1 MGTSYTITDNF
12 NPPLYLTYP
21 FAIQLSIEEFMAKI
35 ALLFSGQGAQRVGM
49 GVDLAGAYPA
59 ARAIFQIAPDALP
72 ADFLKVMQTGPEE
85 TLTRTAYC
93 QPALYLHGLALL
105 AALKV
110 KRSDFTFAATAG
122 LSLGEFTAH
131 AAGGTFSAE
140 DGLRLVA
147 RRGVLMEQACTQTQG
162 AMLALLGT
170 DEALA
175 AKVATAAGWEVANLN
190 GGGQVVLSGPA
201 EKLEAAQAA
210 AKELGVKRAIP
221 LKVAG
226 AYHSSLMQSA
236 KEGLSE
242 AITKTSMKMPAV
254 PVLSNFLGRPAR
266 DEAEI
271 RSSLLDQVTGTVR
284 WEACL
289 RHLADSGIR
298 HFLELG
304 PGGVLAGLAKK
315 IVPDLPCHSAG
326 TLAELEK
333 VIHELP
339 R

>member
-1 MGTSYTITDNF
+1 M
-12 NPPLYLTYP
+12 L
-21 FAIQLSIEEFMAKI
+21 KI

-49 GVDLAGAYPA
+49 GADLAEASPA
-59 ARAIFQIAPDALP
+59 ARKILELGSDILP
-72 ADFLKVMQTGPEE
+72 ADFSTVLRAGPEE

-105 AALKV
+105 AVLQEKNPN
-110 KRSDFTFAATAG
+110 FTFAATAG

-131 AAGGTFSAE
+131 AAGGTFSIE

-147 RRGVLMEQACTQTQG
+147 RRGTLMEEACTQTQG

-170 DEALA
+170 DESVASRI
-175 AKVATAAGWEVANLN
+175 AKESGWEVANLN

-201 EKLEAAQAA
+201 AKLADAQAA
-210 AKELGVKRAIP
+210 AKEAGVKRAIP

-226 AYHSSLMQSA
+226 AYHSSLMTSA
-236 KEGLSE
+236 KEGLAE
-242 AITKTSMKMPAV
+242 AIAKTNLKMPAA
-254 PVLSNFLGRPAR
+254 PVLSNFLGRPASS
-266 DEAEI
+266 EAEI
-271 RSSLLDQVTGTVR
+271 RSSLLEQVTGTVR

-289 RHLADSGIR
+289 KDLAGRGVTKLI
-298 HFLELG
+298 ELG

-333 VIHELP
+333 VTHELP

>member
-1 MGTSYTITDNF
+1 MISMQIT
-12 NPPLYLTYP
+12 
-21 FAIQLSIEEFMAKI
+21 

-49 GVDLAGAYPA
+49 GADLAEASPA
-59 ARAIFQIAPDALP
+59 ARKILELGSDILP
-72 ADFLKVMQTGPEE
+72 ADFSAVLRAGPEE

-105 AALKV
+105 AVLQEKNPN
-110 KRSDFTFAATAG
+110 FTFAATAG

-131 AAGGTFSAE
+131 AAGGTFSIE

-147 RRGVLMEQACTQTQG
+147 RRGTLMEEACAKTKG
-162 AMLALLGT
+162 AMLALLGA

-175 AKVATAAGWEVANLN
+175 QRVAQASGWEVANLN
-190 GGGQVVLSGPA
+190 GGGQIVLSGPA
-201 EKLEAAQAA
+201 ERIEAAQAA
-210 AKELGVKRAIP
+210 AKEAGVKRAIP

-226 AYHSSLMQSA
+226 AYHSSLMTSA
-236 KEGLSE
+236 KEGLAE
-242 AITKTSMKMPAV
+242 AIAKTNLKMPAV
-254 PVLSNFLGRPAR
+254 PVLSNFLGRPASS
-266 DEAEI
+266 ESEI
-271 RSSLLDQVTGTVR
+271 RSSLLEQVTGTVR

-289 RHLADSGIR
+289 KDLAGRGVTKLI
-298 HFLELG
+298 ELG

-333 VIHELP
+333 VTHELP
-339 R
+339 H

>member
-1 MGTSYTITDNF
+1 MQIT
-12 NPPLYLTYP
+12 
-21 FAIQLSIEEFMAKI
+21 

-49 GVDLAGAYPA
+49 GADLAEASPA
-59 ARAIFQIAPDALP
+59 ARKILELGSDILP
-72 ADFLKVMQTGPEE
+72 ADFSTVLRAGPEE

-105 AALKV
+105 AVLQEKNPN
-110 KRSDFTFAATAG
+110 FTFAATAG

-131 AAGGTFSAE
+131 AAGGTFSIE

-147 RRGVLMEQACTQTQG
+147 RRGTLMEEACAKTKG
-162 AMLALLGT
+162 AMLALLGA

-175 AKVATAAGWEVANLN
+175 QRVAQASGWEVANLN
-190 GGGQVVLSGPA
+190 GGGQIVLSGPA
-201 EKLEAAQAA
+201 ERIEAAQAA
-210 AKELGVKRAIP
+210 AKEAGVKRAIP

-226 AYHSSLMQSA
+226 AYHSSLMTSA
-236 KEGLSE
+236 KEGLAE
-242 AITKTSMKMPAV
+242 AIAKTNLKMPAA
-254 PVLSNFLGRPAR
+254 PVLSNFLGRPASS
-266 DEAEI
+266 EAEI
-271 RSSLLDQVTGTVR
+271 RSSLLEQVTGTVR

-289 RHLADSGIR
+289 KDLAGRGVTKLI
-298 HFLELG
+298 ELG

-333 VIHELP
+333 VTHELP
-339 R
+339 H

>member
-1 MGTSYTITDNF
+1 MEPT
-12 NPPLYLTYP
+12 
-21 FAIQLSIEEFMAKI
+21 

-49 GVDLAGAYPA
+49 GSDLASASPA
-59 ARAIFQIAPDALP
+59 AHSLLRLSPELLP
-72 ADFLKVMQTGPEE
+72 ADFLAVLQNGPEE
-85 TLTRTAYC
+85 SLTRTSYC
-93 QPALYLHGLALL
+93 QPALYLHGLALWQIL
-105 AALKV
+105 HE
-110 KRSDFTFAATAG
+110 RRPDFNPAATAG

-131 AAGGTFSAE
+131 AAAGTFSASE
-140 DGLRLVA
+140 GLRLVA
-147 RRGVLMEQACTQTQG
+147 RRGTLMEEACAQNQG

-170 DEALA
+170 TEAIA
-175 AKVATAAGWEVANLN
+175 IQIATASGWEVANLN

-201 EKLEAAQAA
+201 EKLAATQTAAQTA
-210 AKELGVKRAIP
+210 GVKRSIP

-236 KEGLSE
+236 RTGLGL
-242 AITKTSMKMPAV
+242 ALRDTKIHTPII
-254 PVLSNFLGRPAR
+254 PVSANFLGRPASS
-266 DEAEI
+266 ESEI

-284 WEACL
+284 WETCL
-289 RHLADSGIR
+289 RQLAESGIR

-304 PGGVLAGLAKK
+304 PGGVLTALAKK
-315 IVPDLPCHSAG
+315 TLPDLPCTSAG

>member
-1 MGTSYTITDNF
+1 MES
-12 NPPLYLTYP
+12 
-21 FAIQLSIEEFMAKI
+21 I

-49 GVDLAGAYPA
+49 GTDLADSSPA
-59 ARAIFQIAPDALP
+59 ARTILNLGSSILPPDFSAVL
-72 ADFLKVMQTGPEE
+72 QSGPEE
-85 TLTRTAYC
+85 TLTRTTYC

-105 AALKV
+105 AVLREK
-110 KRSDFTFAATAG
+110 KPDFKFTATAG

-131 AAGGTFSAE
+131 AAGGTLSVE
-140 DGLRLVA
+140 DGLGLVA
-147 RRGVLMEQACTQTQG
+147 RRGVLMDEACAKRKG
-162 AMLALLGT
+162 AMLALLGA

-175 AKVATAAGWEVANLN
+175 TKVASSAGWEVANLN

-201 EKLEAAQAA
+201 EKLEAVQTA
-210 AKELGVKRAIP
+210 AKEAGVKRAIP

-226 AYHSSLMQSA
+226 AYHSSLMLPA
-236 KEGLSE
+236 KEGLAK
-242 AITKTSMKMPAV
+242 AIANTSLHMPTV
-254 PVLSNFLGRPAR
+254 PVLSNFLGRPASS
-266 DEAEI
+266 EAEI

-289 RHLADSGIR
+289 KDLAGRGVTRLI
-298 HFLELG
+298 ELG

-315 IVPDLPCHSAG
+315 IVPDLPCASAG

>member
-1 MGTSYTITDNF
+1 MEPT
-12 NPPLYLTYP
+12 
-21 FAIQLSIEEFMAKI
+21 

-49 GVDLAGAYPA
+49 GSDLAEASPA
-59 ARAIFQIAPDALP
+59 ARKILELHNEILP
-72 ADFLKVMQTGPEE
+72 TDFLAALRNGPEE
-85 TLTRTAYC
+85 SLTRTSYC
-93 QPALYLHGLALL
+93 QPALYLHGLALWQIL
-105 AALKV
+105 HE
-110 KRSDFTFAATAG
+110 RRPDFNPAATAG

-131 AAGGTFSAE
+131 AAAGTFSAI

-147 RRGVLMEQACTQTQG
+147 RRGALMEEACAQNQG

-170 DEALA
+170 TEAIA
-175 AKVATAAGWEVANLN
+175 TQIATASGWEVANLN

-201 EKLEAAQAA
+201 EKLAATQTTAQTT
-210 AKELGVKRAIP
+210 GVKRSIP

-236 KEGLSE
+236 RTGL
-242 AITKTSMKMPAV
+242 ALALQNTKILPPTMPVSA
-254 PVLSNFLGRPAR
+254 NFLGRPASS
-266 DEAEI
+266 EAEI

-289 RHLADSGIR
+289 RQLADSGIR

-304 PGGVLAGLAKK
+304 PGGVLTALAKK
-315 IVPDLPCHSAG
+315 TLPDLPCTSAG

>member
-1 MGTSYTITDNF
+1 MISMQIT
-12 NPPLYLTYP
+12 
-21 FAIQLSIEEFMAKI
+21 

-49 GVDLAGAYPA
+49 GADLAEASPA
-59 ARAIFQIAPDALP
+59 ARKILELGSDILP
-72 ADFLKVMQTGPEE
+72 ADFSAVLRAGPEE

-105 AALKV
+105 AVLQEKNPN
-110 KRSDFTFAATAG
+110 FTFAATAG

-131 AAGGTFSAE
+131 AAGGTFSIE

-147 RRGVLMEQACTQTQG
+147 RRGTLMEEACAKTKG
-162 AMLALLGT
+162 AMLALLGA

-175 AKVATAAGWEVANLN
+175 QRVAQASGWEVANLN
-190 GGGQVVLSGPA
+190 GGGQIVLSGPA
-201 EKLEAAQAA
+201 ERIEAAQTA
-210 AKELGVKRAIP
+210 AKEAGVKRAIP

-226 AYHSSLMQSA
+226 AYHSSLMTSA
-236 KEGLSE
+236 KEGLAE
-242 AITKTSMKMPAV
+242 AIAKTNLKMPAV
-254 PVLSNFLGRPAR
+254 PVLSNFLGRPASS
-266 DEAEI
+266 EAEI
-271 RSSLLDQVTGTVR
+271 RSSLLEQVTGTVR

-289 RHLADSGIR
+289 KDLAGRGVTKLI
-298 HFLELG
+298 ELG

-333 VIHELP
+333 VTHELP
-339 R
+339 H

>member
-1 MGTSYTITDNF
+1 MISMQIT
-12 NPPLYLTYP
+12 
-21 FAIQLSIEEFMAKI
+21 

-49 GVDLAGAYPA
+49 GADLAEASPA
-59 ARAIFQIAPDALP
+59 ARKILELGSDILP
-72 ADFLKVMQTGPEE
+72 ADFSTVLRAGPEE

-105 AALKV
+105 AVLQEKNPN
-110 KRSDFTFAATAG
+110 FTFAATAG

-131 AAGGTFSAE
+131 AAGGTFSIE

-147 RRGVLMEQACTQTQG
+147 RRGTLMEEACAKTKG
-162 AMLALLGT
+162 AMLALLGA

-175 AKVATAAGWEVANLN
+175 QRVAQASGWEVANLN
-190 GGGQVVLSGPA
+190 GGGQIVLSGPA
-201 EKLEAAQAA
+201 ERIEAAQAA
-210 AKELGVKRAIP
+210 AKEAGVKRAIP

-226 AYHSSLMQSA
+226 AYHSSLMTSA

-242 AITKTSMKMPAV
+242 AIAKTNLKMPAV
-254 PVLSNFLGRPAR
+254 PVLSNFLGRPASS
-266 DEAEI
+266 EAEI
-271 RSSLLDQVTGTVR
+271 RSSLLEQVTGTVR

-289 RHLADSGIR
+289 KDLAGRGVTKLI
-298 HFLELG
+298 ELG

-333 VIHELP
+333 VTHELP
-339 R
+339 H

>member
-1 MGTSYTITDNF
+1 MES
-12 NPPLYLTYP
+12 
-21 FAIQLSIEEFMAKI
+21 I

-49 GVDLAGAYPA
+49 GTDLADSSPA
-59 ARAIFQIAPDALP
+59 ARTILNLGSNILPPDFSAVL
-72 ADFLKVMQTGPEE
+72 QSGPEE
-85 TLTRTAYC
+85 TLTRTTYC

-105 AALKV
+105 AVLREK
-110 KRSDFTFAATAG
+110 KPDFKFTATAG

-131 AAGGTFSAE
+131 AAGGTLSVE
-140 DGLRLVA
+140 DGLGLVA
-147 RRGVLMEQACTQTQG
+147 RRGVLMDEACAKRKG
-162 AMLALLGT
+162 AMLALLGA

-175 AKVATAAGWEVANLN
+175 TKVASSAGWEVANLN

-201 EKLEAAQAA
+201 EKLEAVQTA
-210 AKELGVKRAIP
+210 AKEAGVKRAIP

-226 AYHSSLMQSA
+226 AYHSSLMLPA
-236 KEGLSE
+236 KEGLAE
-242 AITKTSMKMPAV
+242 AITNTSLHMPTV
-254 PVLSNFLGRPAR
+254 PVLSNFLGRPASS
-266 DEAEI
+266 ESEI

-289 RHLADSGIR
+289 KNLAGRGVTRLI
-298 HFLELG
+298 ELG
-304 PGGVLAGLAKK
+304 PNGVLAGLAKK
-315 IVPDLPCHSAG
+315 IVPDLPCASAG

>member
-1 MGTSYTITDNF
+1 ME
-12 NPPLYLTYP
+12 P
-21 FAIQLSIEEFMAKI
+21 I

-49 GVDLAGAYPA
+49 GSDLAGASPV
-59 ARAIFQIAPDALP
+59 ARAILHLAPESLP
-72 ADFLKVMQTGPEE
+72 AHFSEVLQKGPEE

-105 AALKV
+105 QILREKAP
-110 KRSDFTFAATAG
+110 SFTFQATAG

-131 AAGGTFSAE
+131 AAAGTFSAE

-147 RRGVLMEQACTQTQG
+147 RRGALMEEACSQTQG
-162 AMLALLGT
+162 AMLALLGA
-170 DEALA
+170 DEPLA
-175 AKVATAAGWEVANLN
+175 TQIAKESGWEVANLN

-201 EKLEAAQAA
+201 AKLAEAQAA
-210 AKELGVKRAIP
+210 AKTAGVKRSIP

-236 KEGLSE
+236 RQGLAE
-242 AITKTSMKMPAV
+242 AIQKTKMDSPSV
-254 PVLSNFLGRPAR
+254 PVSANFLGYPAQGV
-266 DEAEI
+266 EAI
-271 RSSLLDQVTGTVR
+271 RLSLLDQVTGTVR
-284 WEACL
+284 WETCL
-289 RHLADSGIR
+289 RQLAESGIR
-298 HFLELG
+298 RFLELG
-304 PGGVLAGLAKK
+304 PGAVLAGLMKK
-315 IVPDLPCHSAG
+315 ILPDLPCASAG